1 MRNENMIE
9 PLNPQ
14 CVQTSVSERFSHTLE
29 NCLLA
34 KQELIKDGFSE
45 DDFYLHDASYSDSYL
60 DNEPMMKCDD
70 DDCIS
75 ALELYKQKCFS
86 EEEDDDRMIEFF
98 LREGL

>member
-1 MRNENMIE
+1 MNTEENNTQ
-9 PLNPQ
+9 LPQ
-14 CVQTSVSERFSHTLE
+14 SSVSERFSHTLE
-29 NCLLA
+29 NCLFA
-34 KQELIKDGFSE
+34 KIELLKDGFTE
-45 DDFYLHDASYSDSYL
+45 DDFYLHDASFSDSYL

-86 EEEDDDRMIEFF
+86 EEEDDDKMIEFF